1 MSQFRNAYLDEMA
14 EQKAENEKEKV
25 TQSPSEWF
33 EWFVTTEEYKEDI
46 KEINN
51 PDPKLNKKVIN

>member
-1 MSQFRNAYLDEMA
+1 MA
-14 EQKAENEKEKV
+14 EQKAEKEKEKI

-51 PDPKLNKKVIN
+51 PDPNSSKKVIN

>member
-51 PDPKLNKKVIN
+51 PDPNSSKKVIN